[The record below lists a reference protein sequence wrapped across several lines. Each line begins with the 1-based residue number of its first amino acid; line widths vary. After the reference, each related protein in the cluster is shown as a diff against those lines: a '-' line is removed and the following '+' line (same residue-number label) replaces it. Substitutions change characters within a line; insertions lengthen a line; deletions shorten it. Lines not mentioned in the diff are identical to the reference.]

1 MSRYLIYFDGF
12 IGHYL
17 LFALMYL
24 LAMYEVPPLNP
35 FSMNQYMSMSNIFL
49 NSSPV
54 IFNIA
59 SQLNPGELK

>member
-1 MSRYLIYFDGF
+1 
-12 IGHYL
+12 
-17 LFALMYL
+17 
-24 LAMYEVPPLNP
+24 MYEVPPLNP